1 MIIVDQGGI
10 MSKVY
15 FKRYEGNDTSVLS
28 QIANEMLEILVYKEK
43 ITLEKNVP
51 IKVHFGEKGN
61 KTFVPATCYDGIID
75 YLEKHEVKTSFI
87 ETNVLYRGSRT
98 TKESHLQLAKDH
110 GFTRLPIIIA
120 DGDMGED
127 VYEVEVNQEYFTT
140 VKLGGAFKDYKQII
154 VMSHFKGHGLAGFGG
169 ALKQLAMGFAA
180 RSGKMAQHS
189 RMVPTVAEHKCIECG
204 LCVDKCDVDAM
215 LLNPKAQIDGELCVG
230 CAACIAVC
238 PVGAIRNDWGGL
250 NFRQKI
256 TEYAYGA
263 QLDKQHLYI
272 SFMMN
277 ITKECDCMGQEM
289 EPIAKNFGVLA
300 SMDPVALDTACIDL
314 LQHEAQHDMF
324 EIGRES
330 LEHAKHIRFE
340 DYKYSLEEV

>member
-1 MIIVDQGGI
+1 MK
-10 MSKVY
+10 KVY
-15 FKRYEGNDTSVLS
+15 FKRYEENDSETLS
-28 QIANEMLEILVYKEK
+28 KIARELLELIVEQENV
-43 ITLEKNVP
+43 TLEKNIP

-61 KTFVPATCYDGIID
+61 KTFVPARCYDGVID
-75 YLEKHEVKTSFI
+75 YLEEQHIETSFI
-87 ETNVLYRGSRT
+87 ETNVLYRGERT
-98 TKESHLQLAKDH
+98 TKENHITLAKDH

-120 DGDMGED
+120 DGEIGED
-127 VYEVEVNQEYFTT
+127 VHDVVINQEYFTS
-140 VKLGGAFKDYKQII
+140 VKLGGAFKDYNQVL

-169 ALKQLAMGFAA
+169 AIKQLAMGFAS

-189 RMVPTVAEHKCIECG
+189 RMVPTVSEHKCIECG
-204 LCVDKCDVDAM
+204 LCVKKCDVSAIQ
-215 LLNPKAQIDGELCVG
+215 LTPKAQINSELCVG
-230 CAACIAVC
+230 CAGCIAVC

-250 NFRQKI
+250 NFREKV

-263 QLDKQHLYI
+263 QLDKNHIYI

-289 EPIAKNFGVLA
+289 KPIAKHFGVLA

-314 LQHEAQHDMF
+314 LQKESHHDLF

-330 LEHAKHIRFE
+330 LTHAKHINFGSSE
-340 DYKYSLEEV
+340 YILEMI